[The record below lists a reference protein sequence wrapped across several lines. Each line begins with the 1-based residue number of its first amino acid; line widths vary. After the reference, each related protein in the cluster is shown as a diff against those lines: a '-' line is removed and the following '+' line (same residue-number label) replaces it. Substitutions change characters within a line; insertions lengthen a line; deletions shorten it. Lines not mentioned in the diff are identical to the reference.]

1 MNRLEYCDGLDFSW
15 ASLKKSIT
23 NMHGSDTCNP
33 KHGQN
38 NPPVL
43 HIGTDF
49 DGISDGVWPVLLKNK
64 TLS

>member
-1 MNRLEYCDGLDFSW
+1 
-15 ASLKKSIT
+15 
-23 NMHGSDTCNP
+23 MHGSDTCNP

-43 HIGTDF
+43 PIGTDF